1 MIFVLSGDLYRAM
14 KGKYICHKD
23 FENLKPI
30 NVFFK
35 ELENR
40 AKESK
45 VPYLNRHVLFRKKCQ
60 LKKCEKAILRVT
72 ADDYF
77 KFYIN
82 GKFVTQ
88 GPPPSYPSRYYYM
101 EIDVSEFLVEGENV
115 FAAHVYYQGLINH
128 VWISADNRSC
138 FWCEL
143 LLDGKTALITD
154 ENWKCTNHTG
164 YENCGRIGYNTAF
177 VESYISYAKEVDFEK
192 TDFNDSDWV
201 QASVFKYADYNL
213 VKSPLKALNIYD
225 KYPEKTNKTGNTI
238 FYDFG
243 QEAVGYI
250 YARAKG
256 LKGDKIIL
264 RYGEELNTDGS
275 VKFEMRCN
283 CRYEE
288 EWVLSGKDDI
298 LNQFD
303 YKGFRYLEIILPD
316 NVEIQD
322 VKMLVRHY
330 PFEKKF
336 DYKIK
341 NLELQNILRLCENTV
356 KYGVQEAYLDCPTR
370 EKGQYLGDLAVSGR
384 AHVILTG
391 DTTLI
396 KKSLKDFCESTF
408 VCKGMLAVTTSTMN
422 QEIADYSL
430 LFPSIVLWVYKQ
442 DKDQEFLKYTLK
454 YVEGIYEYF
463 KAYECED
470 GLIGGVKEKWNL
482 VDWPY
487 NLRDGY
493 DFPLDKPIVDGEHNV
508 LNAFWIGFLKAK
520 EEIYFLLKVHCEK
533 ESNKITESFVRA
545 FYNKETGL
553 FCDSRNKTHSAVHS
567 NVLPLLFGI
576 GTKEKSVKDSL
587 VNFIVSKKLTSMGV
601 YMAYFTLAA
610 LKLNGYDDEVLNLT
624 LDGGAWLNMI
634 KEGATTTFEA
644 WGKEQ
649 KWNTS
654 LFHPWAVAPLIIFA
668 DGIEPY

>member
-1 MIFVLSGDLYRAM
+1 M
-14 KGKYICHKD
+14 KTKASFICHKD

-35 ELENR
+35 ELEGR
-40 AKESK
+40 AEEGK
-45 VPYLNRHVLFRKKCQ
+45 PPHLNRHIIFRKKCLLGKYEKVM
-60 LKKCEKAILRVT
+60 LKVT

-82 GKFVTQ
+82 GKLVTQ
-88 GPPPSYPSRYYYM
+88 GPPQSYPTKYYYM
-101 EIDVSEFLVEGENV
+101 EIDVSKYVKEGENV
-115 FAAHVYYQGLINH
+115 FSSHVYYQGLINH
-128 VWISADNRSC
+128 VWITADNRSM

-143 LLDGKTALITD
+143 RVDDKIVLVSD
-154 ENWKCTNHTG
+154 ESWKCADHTG
-164 YENCGRIGYNTAF
+164 YSSCGRFGYNTAF
-177 VESYISYAKEVDFEK
+177 AERYDSRAKEKGFENLDF
-192 TDFNDSDWV
+192 DDSHWENARV
-201 QASVFKYADYNL
+201 YKNADYKL
-213 VKSPLKALNIYD
+213 VKSEIKPLDVYEVEPVAQKKKDNVV
-225 KYPEKTNKTGNTI
+225 
-238 FYDFG
+238 FFDFG
-243 QEAVGYI
+243 QEMVGYLF
-250 YARAKG
+250 AKAKG
-256 LKGDKIIL
+256 NDGDKVIL
-264 RYGEELNTDGS
+264 RFGEELNEDGS
-275 VKFEMRCN
+275 VRFDMRCN
-283 CRYEE
+283 CLYQE
-288 EWVLSGKDDI
+288 EWILSGKNDT
-298 LNQFD
+298 LSQFD
-303 YKGFRYLEIILPD
+303 YKAFRY
-316 NVEIQD
+316 VEILCPNSVNLEC
-322 VKMLVRHY
+322 VKMQVRHY
-330 PFEKKF
+330 PYKKVNFYNIDNEKL
-336 DYKIK
+336 
-341 NLELQNILRLCENTV
+341 NSILKLCENTIH
-356 KYGVQEAYLDCPTR
+356 YGVQEAYLDCPTR

-610 LKLNGYDDEVLNLT
+610 LKLNGYNDEVLNLT

-668 DGIEPY
+668 EGIEPY